1 MIQPVRDEF
10 RISMEALRQGQ
21 QWMIDI
27 AHTLRV
33 DAPLPELDTPK
44 PSARSNPG
52 ARRVQQQL
60 NHYLSQLQKQRSLSE
75 WLMQFRQHLIDITGR
90 WGDDLFVCYDLAGVP
105 PTNNALESR
114 FGRLR
119 RDQRRISGRQHDTA
133 TLLDEGPYLIW
144 ECGDSE
150 AQVLAR
156 LRRAATNRVDYQ
168 RRYKNLR
175 TEQERRRLI
184 YRLQHHQTQLFRELE
199 AQWAAIHLGK
209 TV

>member
-1 MIQPVRDEF
+1 MK
-10 RISMEALRQGQ
+10 ALRQGQ
-21 QWMIDI
+21 QWMIDV
-27 AHTLRV
+27 AHIL
-33 DAPLPELDTPK
+33 DSPLPELDTPK
-44 PSARSNPG
+44 SAARLNQG
-52 ARRVQQQL
+52 ARVQLQL
-60 NHYLSQLQKQRSLSE
+60 NHYLSKLKKQRGLPE
-75 WLMQFRQHLIDITGR
+75 ALIQFRQHLVDITAR
-90 WGDDLFVCYDLAGVP
+90 WGDDLFVCYDVVGVP

-119 RDQRRISGRQHDTA
+119 RDQRRISGHQFNTA

-156 LRRAATNRVDYQ
+156 LQRVASNRVDYQ

-184 YRLQHHQTQLFRELE
+184 YRLQHHQTQVFHELE
-199 AQWAAIHLGK
+199 IQWAAIHSRK
-209 TV
+209 PV

>member
-1 MIQPVRDEF
+1 MA
-10 RISMEALRQGQ
+10 ALRQGQ

-27 AHTLRV
+27 AHILN
-33 DAPLPELDTPK
+33 APLPELDTPK
-44 PSARSNPG
+44 PSTRLNQG
-52 ARRVQQQL
+52 MRVQRQL
-60 NHYLSQLQKQRSLSE
+60 NRYLSRLKKQRGLSAT
-75 WLMQFRQHLIDITGR
+75 LIKFRQHLIEITAR
-90 WGDDLFVCYDLAGVP
+90 WGDDLFVCYDIAGVP

-119 RDQRRISGRQHDTA
+119 RDQRRISGRQFNTA

-156 LRRAATNRVDYQ
+156 LRRVASNRTDYQ
-168 RRYKNLR
+168 RRYKKLCV
-175 TEQERRRLI
+175 EQERRRLI
-184 YRLQHHQTQLFRELE
+184 YRLQHHQSQVFRELE
-199 AQWAAIHLGK
+199 AQWTAILSRK

>member
-1 MIQPVRDEF
+1 LLNVIQPVQDEF
-10 RISMEALRQGQ
+10 RVPMAVLRQGQ

-27 AHTLRV
+27 AHIL

-44 PSARSNPG
+44 PSARRNQG
-52 ARRVQQQL
+52 ARVQQQL
-60 NHYLSQLQKQRSLSE
+60 NRYLSQLQKQRELSE
-75 WLMQFRQHLIDITGR
+75 WLIKFRQHLIDITGR
-90 WGDDLFVCYDLAGVP
+90 WGDDLFVCYGIAGVP

-119 RDQRRISGRQHDTA
+119 RDQRRISGRQSNTA

-156 LRRAATNRVDYQ
+156 LRRVASNRLDYQ
-168 RRYKNLR
+168 QRYKNLR

-184 YRLQHHQTQLFRELE
+184 YRLQHHQTQVFRELE
-199 AQWAAIHLGK
+199 AQWAAIHLHK